1 VNIIRSGLHRPAA
14 NTSLFLRTFASP
26 TSKSGSDHH
35 SFFQQQLEELES
47 ERTSLF
53 GVEEEEDANKRQS
66 DDLLQLAGANK
77 TGQEQHAF
85 FEEELVELN
94 VQQQTTTAAEE
105 NITQEED
112 WEDRQ
117 QEREALFQFSKE
129 EKQAWGSQQQ
139 VLSSQLLQEIALA
152 RQEQA
157 NPKEVLQPPPVPSI
171 VETTTLHHSSFTHVS
186 QDGTSVHMVDVGHKE
201 VTTRT
206 AQAQTKV
213 LLPDE
218 VLEAFASSSNGE
230 ELVGK
235 KGPIFSTAKLAGIM
249 AAK

>member
-1 VNIIRSGLHRPAA
+1 
-14 NTSLFLRTFASP
+14 LFLLRRTFASST

-53 GVEEEEDANKRQS
+53 GEEEEDTKRQS
-66 DDLLQLAGANK
+66 DDLPLLAGANQ
-77 TGQEQHAF
+77 TGQEQQHAF
-85 FEEELVELN
+85 FEEQLTELN
-94 VQQQTTTAAEE
+94 VQQQTTAAEE
-105 NITQEED
+105 KMTQEED
-112 WEDRQ
+112 WEDMQ

-129 EKQAWGSQQQ
+129 EKQAWGSQRQ

-152 RQEQA
+152 REEQA
-157 NPKEVLQPPPVPSI
+157 NPKEVLQPPPSVPSI
-171 VETTTLHHSSFTHVS
+171 VETTTPHHSSFTHVS
-186 QDGTSVHMVDVGHKE
+186 QDGTSVHMVDVGHKD
-201 VTTRT
+201 VTIRT
-206 AQAQTKV
+206 AQAQSRV